1 MQDVGEA
8 AGGVRS
14 PAPGG
19 VAAGR
24 EGPSNLRRFLGWC
37 VHFYT
42 ATGLIAAA
50 IMAAL
55 LLEGGPAAY
64 RWCFLLMAIAT
75 IVDATDGTLARAV
88 RIKEAVP
95 GFDGRRLDDIVDFLN
110 YTFLPILLIGRA
122 GLVPAGTEPWLVVAM
137 LASLYGFCQ
146 VDIKTPDGYFLGFP
160 SLWNVVA
167 LYLYVLPVPPWAALA
182 IVLVLA
188 LFTFVP
194 SKYLYPSQPGTL
206 NVVSTILGAIWV
218 IPLGYL
224 LWSLPADS
232 SPRDDP
238 RVVRLALV
246 SFTYPLY
253 YVVASWV
260 VTAVHWSRST
270 AGA

>member
-1 MQDVGEA
+1 MPDMGGERGDA
-8 AGGVRS
+8 AGPTTQGLAAKA
-14 PAPGG
+14 AP
-19 VAAGR
+19 
-24 EGPSNLRRFLGWC
+24 SSLRRFLGWC
-37 VHFYT
+37 VHAYT
-42 ATGLIAAA
+42 ASGLIAAA
-50 IMAAL
+50 IMASL

-75 IVDATDGTLARAV
+75 IVDATDGTFARMV

-95 GFDGRRLDDIVDFLN
+95 SFDGRRLDDIVDFLN

-122 GLVPAGTEPWLVVAM
+122 GLVPPGTEAWLVVAM

-182 IVLVLA
+182 IVLALA

-194 SKYLYPSQPGTL
+194 SKYLYPSQPGML
-206 NVVSTILGAIWV
+206 NVVSTVLGAIWV
-218 IPLGYL
+218 VPLGWL
-224 LWSLPADS
+224 LWSLPSDVP
-232 SPRDDP
+232 PRDDP

-246 SFTYPLY
+246 SFLYPLY
-253 YVVASWV
+253 YIAASWV
-260 VTAVHWSRST
+260 VTAIHWSRPRR
-270 AGA
+270 AA